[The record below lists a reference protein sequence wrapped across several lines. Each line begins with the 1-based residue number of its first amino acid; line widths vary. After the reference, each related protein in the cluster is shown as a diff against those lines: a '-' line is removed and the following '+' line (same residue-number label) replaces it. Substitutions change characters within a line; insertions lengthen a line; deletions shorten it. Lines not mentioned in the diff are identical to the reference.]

1 MQENLDALLG
11 EEEKGPNKE
20 ERVLGAICYAPFG
33 CFAPL
38 MMQKQSEFLSFHTK
52 QGGIIFGVF
61 FILNIIP
68 LPGIFGILFL
78 AYLGLAGFAGW
89 KAFNGEMYSYEF
101 INALIEKFK
110 K

>member
-1 MQENLDALLG
+1 MTQSEIIIDTEEN
-11 EEEKGPNKE
+11 GPSKE
-20 ERVLGAICYAPFG
+20 ERVMGAICYAPFG
-33 CFAPL
+33 CFLPL
-38 MMQKQSEFLSFHTK
+38 LMQKQSEFLSFHTK

-68 LPGIFGILFL
+68 LPGIFGLLFL

-89 KAFNGEMYSYEF
+89 KAFNGEMYSYSF
-101 INALIEKFK
+101 IESIFEKFK

>member
-1 MQENLDALLG
+1 MQENIDIPS
-11 EEEKGPNKE
+11 EEDNGPDKE
-20 ERVLGAICYAPFG
+20 TCVLGAICYAPFG

-52 QGGIIFGVF
+52 QGGIIFGVY

-68 LPGIFGILFL
+68 IPGLFGLLSL
-78 AYLGLAGFAGW
+78 AYIGLAGFAGF
-89 KAFNGEMYSYEF
+89 KAFNGEMYSYGF
-101 INALIEKFK
+101 IDSLLEKFK